1 MSKFWELLQESVI
14 VQGSVTLILVGT
26 ICYLAIAG
34 REIPEYLVAASGLAL
49 GYFFGSK
56 TQQRIERAGKE

>member
-1 MSKFWELLQESVI
+1 MDKFLDLLRESVI
-14 VQGSVTLILVGT
+14 VQGTVTLALVGT
-26 ICYLAIAG
+26 ICYLAVAG

-56 TQQRIERAGKE
+56 TQQRIERARME